1 VSPDRGDQR
10 PDDELEIQDYADDV
24 PRSVFATT
32 WFRAIIVIVA
42 LGVVG
47 VLALP
52 YLLDWVKPSNLS
64 PTPKGPVVSVP
75 SLPRGSAE
83 TPMGVPAA
91 PPASPPAPPAPAT
104 PTPQVP
110 SAAPKAPEP
119 SPAPSPGAPA
129 RGRAPSA
136 APAQTA
142 AVKHESAKAAAKPRP
157 RRAAAA
163 KAAGPFWVQV
173 GAFRG
178 EEHAKAL
185 VAKLQADNFRAEEVA
200 VSGGA
205 AETAGSEVGESAPGD
220 KYDVFVSVASPA
232 DVNVKLTGKG
242 LSADPVAGGPDIKPS
257 LQLRDAVALSKD
269 LAVEG
274 LKVQVRRAPAGVRA
288 RPPAGAGTASGNG
301 LFRVR
306 VGSFPDRS
314 AAEAARKA
322 LAAKG
327 YAGFISRGGG

>member
-1 VSPDRGDQR
+1 MSPDRGDQR
-10 PDDELEIQDYADDV
+10 PDDEFETQDYADDV

-32 WFRAIIVIVA
+32 WFRAILVIVA

-64 PTPKGPVVSVP
+64 PTPKGPVVSAP
-75 SLPRGSAE
+75 SPPRGSAE
-83 TPMGVPAA
+83 TPIGAPAA
-91 PPASPPAPPAPAT
+91 TPASPPAPPAPAT
-104 PTPQVP
+104 PTPQAR

-136 APAQTA
+136 APAQTT
-142 AVKHESAKAAAKPRP
+142 AVKPESAKAAAKPRP

-173 GAFRG
+173 GSFRG

-185 VAKLQADNFRAEEVA
+185 IAKLQADNFRAEEVA
-200 VSGGA
+200 PSGGA
-205 AETAGSEVGESAPGD
+205 AETAGPEAGVAASGD
-220 KYDVFVSVASPA
+220 KYDVFVSDASPA
-232 DVNVKLTGKG
+232 DVNAKLAGKG
-242 LSADPVAGGPDIKPS
+242 LSADLVAGGVVIKPS

-288 RPPAGAGTASGNG
+288 RPPAGAGTASGDG